1 MTAQKNVYAKKTS
14 FAAVMGVAKIQTNNH
29 RLKKTTQEN
38 LLKNEI
44 NILEML
50 FGDIVDKLKE
60 IIKKLKEKLR
70 KRTPA
75 IPEQIVVHQYKDY
88 NNIA

>member
-14 FAAVMGVAKIQTNNH
+14 FAVVMGVAKIQTNNH

-75 IPEQIVVHQYKDY
+75 IPE
-88 NNIA
+88 